1 MLSETLYARQLRA
14 ELQAA
19 AVGSSS
25 HEWLLGTAVRAGL
38 VSEDGVVASE
48 PTLRRALRQAREG
61 GRNALLPGHT
71 GRVRQDYGWEIRALA
86 MWQAPSKP
94 TAAGVARKLRHEG
107 HDTATESRVLRFF
120 KSMPET
126 LGKNSPHRIGK
137 HLHKLRRQKF
147 QRRSLAEVL
156 VGEIY
161 AGDGHTVDVYVAHP
175 NTGGLF
181 RAELTVFIDIKSRYI
196 VGWYVSESETKEST
210 LYALASAMVNY
221 DHVPAWLYVD
231 RGAGYRA
238 QMLSDENTGY
248 YARFDIDTI
257 AALPGNPHGK
267 GWIERFF
274 KTCRDDH
281 DKLFE
286 GGMFYCGDD
295 MAPEINRRLH
305 VEIKNGK
312 RVLPSLDDYVA
323 SFARFIDEYHNEP
336 KDVLGGRTP
345 AQVWAELSQ
354 IKLYMAADA
363 VLRPVVQRTVT
374 RQTVRFHK
382 REYYHEL
389 LAQYDGR
396 SMRIEYDLH
405 NDKTVWIFDDKGRQV
420 CEATLTNTI
429 GVLPSSRQEEQRQRR
444 LAGQVKR
451 LERHT
456 EEARR
461 RLEDP
466 ITHETQIRALEDLG
480 AFDQADVIEGFARP
494 VLDQVTEPVSP
505 PQIPRAPRTPKQPAA
520 RAVPHDDDEIHIDI
534 TDWSAD

>member
-1 MLSETLYARQLRA
+1 MALALRKLGPEALVPAVVDDPWLSARPHQRARAEALWSLVAPSCVPALLSETLYARQLRA

-19 AVGSSS
+19 AVGVSS

-48 PTLRRALRQAREG
+48 PTVRRALRQAREG

-238 QMLSDENTGY
+238 QMLSDDNTGY

-281 DKLFE
+281 DKLFA

-305 VEIKNGK
+305 IEIKNGK

-336 KDVLGGRTP
+336 KDVLDGRTP
-345 AQVWAELSQ
+345 AQVWSELSQ
-354 IKLYMAADA
+354 VKLYMAADA

-405 NDKTVWIFDDKGRQV
+405 ND
-420 CEATLTNTI
+420 
-429 GVLPSSRQEEQRQRR
+429 
-444 LAGQVKR
+444 
-451 LERHT
+451 
-456 EEARR
+456 
-461 RLEDP
+461 
-466 ITHETQIRALEDLG
+466 
-480 AFDQADVIEGFARP
+480 
-494 VLDQVTEPVSP
+494 
-505 PQIPRAPRTPKQPAA
+505 
-520 RAVPHDDDEIHIDI
+520 
-534 TDWSAD
+534 